1 MPRRRR
7 VLAAK
12 AGTVIAIGSALA
24 VVNLAVALAVGLSTG
39 AVQLSMLNGDVRLHM
54 LGLVLAYP
62 LYGALGVGIGALFIH
77 QPVAVVLPLAW
88 LLLEHGLADN
98 LPRTARPWS
107 LSAVTSALANAGNV
121 EAVLPVLA
129 GGLAL
134 LGYAAACAVTGR
146 RPRAAPRHHVK
157 LREDTKACTFDGAD
171 WQPGCRHSRS
181 SWPPP
186 VAPSPPCPWGHTGR
200 AGPAAARPM
209 APTRRRPGGDARG
222 GWSRRS
228 RFVTASGTEVRDG
241 NTPATADAQF
251 RVASITKLFVATVV
265 LQLVEEGQLGLDDP
279 VAAYIPDFR
288 HAAVSRSTAAQPHH
302 GIPDFTRTEHFHEGL
317 LNTET

>member
-1 MPRRRR
+1 MSDRAGASLSSLIETELLALRTIRTPWILAGVTVLVTLVLALTPVIDAGKNGAASIGTSAAMLAVLDAIAKGSVVVLLLGVLTVTSEFRHGTATATFLQMPRRRR

-24 VVNLAVALAVGLSTG
+24 VLNLAVALAVGLSTG

-134 LGYAAACAVTGR
+134 LGYAAVVLSLG
-146 RPRAAPRHHVK
+146 
-157 LREDTKACTFDGAD
+157 
-171 WQPGCRHSRS
+171 
-181 SWPPP
+181 
-186 VAPSPPCPWGHTGR
+186 
-200 AGPAAARPM
+200 AARVL
-209 APTRRRPGGDARG
+209 RRD
-222 GWSRRS
+222 
-228 RFVTASGTEVRDG
+228 
-241 NTPATADAQF
+241 
-251 RVASITKLFVATVV
+251 IT
-265 LQLVEEGQLGLDDP
+265 
-279 VAAYIPDFR
+279 
-288 HAAVSRSTAAQPHH
+288 
-302 GIPDFTRTEHFHEGL
+302 
-317 LNTET
+317 

>member
-1 MPRRRR
+1 MSDRAGASLSSLIQTELLALRTIRTPWILTGVTVLVTLVLALTPVIDSGKNGAASIGTSAAMLAVLDAIAKGSVVVLLLGVLTVTLEFRHGTATATFLQMPRRRR

-24 VVNLAVALAVGLSTG
+24 VVNLAVAMAVGLSSG

-54 LGLVLAYP
+54 LGLMLAYP
-62 LYGALGVGIGALFIH
+62 LYGALGVGIGALFIY

-134 LGYAAACAVTGR
+134 LGYAALALSLG
-146 RPRAAPRHHVK
+146 
-157 LREDTKACTFDGAD
+157 
-171 WQPGCRHSRS
+171 
-181 SWPPP
+181 
-186 VAPSPPCPWGHTGR
+186 
-200 AGPAAARPM
+200 AARVL
-209 APTRRRPGGDARG
+209 RRD
-222 GWSRRS
+222 
-228 RFVTASGTEVRDG
+228 
-241 NTPATADAQF
+241 
-251 RVASITKLFVATVV
+251 IT
-265 LQLVEEGQLGLDDP
+265 
-279 VAAYIPDFR
+279 
-288 HAAVSRSTAAQPHH
+288 
-302 GIPDFTRTEHFHEGL
+302 
-317 LNTET
+317 

>member
-1 MPRRRR
+1 MSDRAGVSLSSLMRTELLALRTIRTPWILAGVTVLVTLVLALTPVIDSGKNGAASIGTSAAMLAVLDAIAKGSVVVLLLGVLTVTSEFRHGTATATFLQMPRRRR

-24 VVNLAVALAVGLSTG
+24 VVNLAVALAIGLSTG
-39 AVQLSMLNGDVRLHM
+39 AVQLSMFNGDVRLHV

-88 LLLEHGLADN
+88 LLLEHGLTDN

-134 LGYAAACAVTGR
+134 LGYAALLLSVG
-146 RPRAAPRHHVK
+146 
-157 LREDTKACTFDGAD
+157 
-171 WQPGCRHSRS
+171 
-181 SWPPP
+181 
-186 VAPSPPCPWGHTGR
+186 
-200 AGPAAARPM
+200 AARVL
-209 APTRRRPGGDARG
+209 RRD
-222 GWSRRS
+222 
-228 RFVTASGTEVRDG
+228 
-241 NTPATADAQF
+241 
-251 RVASITKLFVATVV
+251 IT
-265 LQLVEEGQLGLDDP
+265 
-279 VAAYIPDFR
+279 
-288 HAAVSRSTAAQPHH
+288 
-302 GIPDFTRTEHFHEGL
+302 
-317 LNTET
+317 